1 MSLSDVPTTPA
12 PRLPLRWHATIAMDA
27 GKMQSTGVMWVLAD
41 LDPLSGPALT
51 NLLDRLVG
59 PDCRHLTIDVSGAS
73 FVSAEM
79 LRAIHER
86 YPQTGS
92 DALEV
97 ALVGLPRPARRLAD
111 MLDLALA
118 RDEHHARAD
127 GERPP
132 GNADAGSDSAGH
144 IEVDWSSAG
153 VAAVTFSGEFD
164 IANAH
169 ELRATLEALPK
180 RRGSLVSMHFRDV
193 TFASSSMLSMIIEF
207 HHVLT
212 AAGGRLVI
220 PDASPKVERLLRI
233 TGTADMLG
241 LGQDGHDHLD
251 GA

>member
-1 MSLSDVPTTPA
+1 MSLSHVPTPPA
-12 PRLPLRWHATIAMDA
+12 ARLPLRWHATIAMDA
-27 GKMQSTGVMWVLAD
+27 GKMDSTGVMWVLAD

-51 NLLDRLVG
+51 DVLDRFVG
-59 PDCRHLTIDVSGAS
+59 PDYRHLTIDLSGAS

-79 LRAIHER
+79 LRSIHER
-86 YPQTGS
+86 YSQDGPDG
-92 DALEV
+92 LEV
-97 ALVGLPRPARRLAD
+97 ALVGLPPPARRVAD
-111 MLDLALA
+111 MLDLPLA
-118 RDEHHARAD
+118 RDDARLD
-127 GERPP
+127 GERSPQ
-132 GNADAGSDSAGH
+132 ADRTTASAGQ

-169 ELRATLEALPK
+169 ELQTALSALPK

-207 HHVLT
+207 HHRLVD
-212 AAGGRLVI
+212 AGGRLVI
-220 PDASPKVERLLRI
+220 PDASPKVERLLRV

-241 LGQDGHDHLD
+241 LGQSGLDPRD